1 MKSRRGGQRTRLSRA
16 SCRTEQ
22 VTGCPAPSCALERA
36 KLQGRGSGAW
46 GRARGPAA
54 VDAGHWEEDED
65 ALGPDRGAGHRA
77 ARLCPNSETSRL
89 DRGLVPS
96 TSCASAGRTSRTPW
110 PRWLP
115 APRALPCV
123 PGGLPLPARLSPLM
137 GPIRRRPV
145 GAVSTSDCAA
155 TPSLLFTYSA
165 AFQAPSG
172 HGHCSRFSVSFL
184 VRALPG
190 VSCGSDTDR
199 GRGCQ
204 EPGSLRYFMLPRSH
218 LHPEPR
224 RLVLRAGAT

>member
-36 KLQGRGSGAW
+36 KLQGRGPGAW

-54 VDAGHWEEDED
+54 MDAGHWEEDED

-89 DRGLVPS
+89 DRGWYRARAVPRRGGRHERPGLGGS
-96 TSCASAGRTSRTPW
+96 PLRGHCHASR
-110 PRWLP
+110 
-115 APRALPCV
+115 
-123 PGGLPLPARLSPLM
+123 GGLPLPARLSPLM

-190 VSCGSDTDR
+190 VSCRSDTDR
-199 GRGCQ
+199 GHGCR

>member
-1 MKSRRGGQRTRLSRA
+1 MPGGGRGGRLRWTRATGRRMKTLWVLTAVLATGLHASARTRRLRAWTGGWYRARAVPRRGGRHERPGLGGSPLRGHCHASR
-16 SCRTEQ
+16 
-22 VTGCPAPSCALERA
+22 
-36 KLQGRGSGAW
+36 
-46 GRARGPAA
+46 
-54 VDAGHWEEDED
+54 
-65 ALGPDRGAGHRA
+65 
-77 ARLCPNSETSRL
+77 
-89 DRGLVPS
+89 
-96 TSCASAGRTSRTPW
+96 
-110 PRWLP
+110 
-115 APRALPCV
+115 
-123 PGGLPLPARLSPLM
+123 GGLPLPARLSPLM

-190 VSCGSDTDR
+190 VSCGSDTDQ
-199 GRGCQ
+199 GHGCR